1 MWKSHYYAEF
11 VLWLDLDGTICHL
24 QTAGHFGKA
33 ELQRNIDCKSMLQF
47 EGGGKKKKKKKKKSE
62 LSLKKKNLEEER
74 VDTQKMEKKNA
85 KISLS
90 LPLCLSV
97 SLTHTTHMQSFFCAG
112 KGEKYKKFQGHRKTT
127 RTKTKKN
134 LGICTLDNLA
144 DKLFCLVLEETKKE
158 GTYLG
163 WDFIACTKQNFFCN
177 NSFIQ
182 PKTKKQG
189 FEEEKYL
196 LTGFKTRDKHQSL
209 FPFSRQERNRGSMC
223 KNNNRRSCPPRDL
236 LLLLLFGYGLL
247 QRRRRRKKKSST
259 QIRNK
264 TQNPPGTQP
273 PTPPT
278 PLRKLV
284 KVGII
289 VVVVVLTSSEPPSVC
304 QTDTAGMASHNLA
317 KDDDM

>member
-182 PKTKKQG
+182 SKKTKKNKDLKKRKSFCLASKQEISINLFSLSLG
-189 FEEEKYL
+189 RKEIV
-196 LTGFKTRDKHQSL
+196 GPCAKTTIG
-209 FPFSRQERNRGSMC
+209 E
-223 KNNNRRSCPPRDL
+223 
-236 LLLLLFGYGLL
+236 
-247 QRRRRRKKKSST
+247 
-259 QIRNK
+259 
-264 TQNPPGTQP
+264 
-273 PTPPT
+273 
-278 PLRKLV
+278 
-284 KVGII
+284 
-289 VVVVVLTSSEPPSVC
+289 VVLLEIFFFFFFLA
-304 QTDTAGMASHNLA
+304 TDYCSGGGEGRKRVVPKSATRPKIRPAHNHPLHQPR
-317 KDDDM
+317 